1 MIIPWQSIN
10 EETLINV
17 VQSVILR
24 EGTDYGNHELSL
36 QDKTEKL
43 LREIKSNKA
52 VIFWSELHQTLDI
65 KPNPNL
71 PSNF

>member
-17 VQSVILR
+17 IESVILR

-36 QDKTEKL
+36 SDKTNRL
-43 LREIKSNKA
+43 LQAIKAEKA
-52 VIFWSELHQTLDI
+52 VIYWSELHQTLDI
-65 KPNPNL
+65 KPNPN
-71 PSNF
+71 S